1 VVKGLREG
9 SKDVRGIRPRGDRV
23 PHSGTRT
30 QSRSESNGP
39 VESEEIKALGG
50 AIRSLRQQRGL
61 SLREL
66 SDATGLSTGFLSLV
80 ERGLS
85 APALT
90 SLYSIARALGT
101 DAGYFFPRERSP
113 EESPALRHVSYS
125 GEPARTA
132 VLASNRIYRMLSSR
146 APDRIL
152 EPLHVTIQP
161 SDADVEAYAHDGE
174 EFCYVLCGDLV
185 CEVDGSRYELRP
197 GDSIHIASTVP
208 HAIRNE
214 GEQSVEA
221 IWVLTPPL
229 FK

>member
-1 VVKGLREG
+1 
-9 SKDVRGIRPRGDRV
+9 VRRIRPRGDRAT
-23 PHSGTRT
+23 HSGART
-30 QSRSESNGP
+30 QSRSRHSGP
-39 VESEEIKALGG
+39 VGSEEIQALGS
-50 AIRSLRQQRGL
+50 AIRSLRQQQRL
-61 SLREL
+61 SLRDL

-113 EESPALRHVSYS
+113 EASRALHHVSYS
-125 GEPARTA
+125 GERARTA

-146 APDRIL
+146 GPDRIL
-152 EPLHVTIQP
+152 EPLHVTLQP
-161 SDADVEAYAHDGE
+161 SDTDAEPYAHDGE
-174 EFCYVLCGDLV
+174 EFCYVLSGDLV
-185 CEVDGSRYELRP
+185 CEVDGSRYELGP
-197 GDSIHIASTVP
+197 GDSIHIGSTVP

-214 GEQSVEA
+214 GDQSVEA